1 MRAATGSCPHC
12 QTRIDPWRIL
22 RITRRTPYACP
33 SCAGTSRLSARSGM
47 MAVVGFV
54 CALGIP
60 LVTLDTLGASRTVIF
75 VVAVAGTLAIPF
87 VFARICRFEPP
98 GGMNARKPRST

>member
-1 MRAATGSCPHC
+1 VSATAGTCPHC

-33 SCAGTSRLSARSGM
+33 SCAGTARLDPHSGTT
-47 MAVVGFV
+47 VVAGFV

-60 LVTLDTLGASRTVIF
+60 LVALSLLGASRAVLFIL
-75 VVAVAGTLAIPF
+75 AVAGALAIPF
-87 VFARICRFEPP
+87 VFARFCRFEPAGDRP
-98 GGMNARKPRST
+98 ERLA